1 MPRESQ
7 TLNVFSA
14 PDVSDPASGT
24 WALLQGT
31 PVSDSASFQARWDE
45 DGVTVRVDVV
55 DSTTDPRDAVTL
67 STADGSWT
75 LTRDGA
81 SPAGLQDVT
90 VTTQAT
96 GWSVVAALPK
106 AGLSEGTV
114 VPFEVSVTDDAA
126 AAGWNGAGA
135 LGSLVLVEALSSTTA
150 A

>member
-1 MPRESQ
+1 M
-7 TLNVFSA
+7 
-14 PDVSDPASGT
+14 
-24 WALLQGT
+24 
-31 PVSDSASFQARWDE
+31 
-45 DGVTVRVDVV
+45 RVDVV
-55 DSTTDPRDAVTL
+55 DSTTDPRDVVTL

-81 SPAGLQDVT
+81 SPAGLQGVT

-96 GWSVVAALPK
+96 GWSVVATLPK

-114 VPFEVSVTDDAA
+114 VFFEVSVTDDAA
-126 AAGWNGAGA
+126 TAGWNGAGA